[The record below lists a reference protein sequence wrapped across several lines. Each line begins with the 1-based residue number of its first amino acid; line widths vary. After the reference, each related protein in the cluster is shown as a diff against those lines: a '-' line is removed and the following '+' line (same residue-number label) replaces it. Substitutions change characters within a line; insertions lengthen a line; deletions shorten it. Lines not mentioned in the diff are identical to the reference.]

1 MENTKIKEL
10 LNNYYANLADGDTWQ
25 SSISDQFLFKG
36 TGVSGSSGK
45 AAYVE
50 VIKRFRRLF
59 ENVRAK
65 ENIANDERACVIAN
79 YDLVSPK
86 GNKLNFDIAEVWE
99 IKNNKLDSLT
109 IYYDTVTFNKFV
121 SD

>member
-1 MENTKIKEL
+1 MKNTVTNL
-10 LNNYYANLADGDTWQ
+10 LNNYYDNLAVSDAWQ
-25 SSISDQFLFKG
+25 SSISDEFIFKG

-45 AAYVE
+45 AAYIE

-59 ENVRAK
+59 ENVSAK
-65 ENIANDERACVIAN
+65 EIIASDGKACVIAN
-79 YDLVSPK
+79 YNLISPK
-86 GNKLNFDIAEVWE
+86 GNKLNFDIVEIWE
-99 IKNNKLDSLT
+99 ITDEKLRSLT

>member
-1 MENTKIKEL
+1 MGNSKEL
-10 LNNYYANLADGDTWQ
+10 LDNYYNELARGDAWQ
-25 SSISDQFLFKG
+25 SSISDDFIFKG
-36 TGVSGSSGK
+36 TGVGGSSGK

-50 VIKRFRRLF
+50 VIKRFRRLV
-59 ENVRAK
+59 ENVRVK
-65 ENIANDERACVIAN
+65 EIIANDEKACVIAN

-99 IKNNKLDSLT
+99 IKNGKLNLLT